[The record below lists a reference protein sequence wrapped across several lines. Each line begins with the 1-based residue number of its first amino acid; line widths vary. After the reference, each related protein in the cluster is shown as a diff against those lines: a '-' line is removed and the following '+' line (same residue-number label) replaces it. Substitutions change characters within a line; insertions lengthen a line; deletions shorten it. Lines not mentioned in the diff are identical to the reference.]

1 MFDWRTSLI
10 SLSQSS
16 ASLLMSL
23 PQNNEGDKILILE
36 IEGKAR
42 GGGVVCTT
50 QHAGQIIAF
59 FISFP
64 MR

>member
-16 ASLLMSL
+16 AFLLMSL
-23 PQNNEGDKILILE
+23 PQNSVGDKILVLE

-42 GGGVVCTT
+42 GGGVVDTL
-50 QHAGQIIAF
+50 
-59 FISFP
+59 
-64 MR
+64 

>member
-23 PQNNEGDKILILE
+23 PQNNVGEKILILE
-36 IEGKAR
+36 IERKAK
-42 GGGVVCTT
+42 GGGVVSTL
-50 QHAGQIIAF
+50 
-59 FISFP
+59 
-64 MR
+64 